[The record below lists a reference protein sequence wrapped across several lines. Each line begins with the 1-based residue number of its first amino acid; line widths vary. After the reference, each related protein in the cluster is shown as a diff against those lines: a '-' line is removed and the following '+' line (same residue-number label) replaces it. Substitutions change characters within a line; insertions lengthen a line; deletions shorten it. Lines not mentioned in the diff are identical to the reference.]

1 MPHKQGEGAA
11 SIFQSP
17 SSTTAPPSG
26 WMYVV
31 PPTAI
36 PEIQQISMLII
47 CQRAIPAAAAAVSTP
62 LSPHDGVFTFRILNL
77 TPLITL
83 SEHRNCLPLCGQGN

>member
-1 MPHKQGEGAA
+1 MPHKQGEGAD

-47 CQRAIPAAAAAVSTP
+47 CQTAIPAAAAAASIP

-77 TPLITL
+77 P
-83 SEHRNCLPLCGQGN
+83 H